1 MKGYPY
7 TRKEAIRKML
17 DGTPMQA
24 QWQTGKEHY
33 SYEAYRAAPFLCFDS
48 YGEISGDTIATDCVE
63 WRIYEEPKKLVEKWL
78 WVARYKNDTQVELC
92 SGFYSS
98 EKELLESIDDGW
110 VVICRADWSKI
121 EVPE

>member
-1 MKGYPY
+1 MSNDYLY
-7 TRKEAIRKML
+7 TRKEALKLLIDGGKMQYANCQPHMYFYYDANHDNPFRCSLL
-17 DGTPMQA
+17 DNSMSWDMDRT
-24 QWQTGKEHY
+24 K
-33 SYEAYRAAPFLCFDS
+33 
-48 YGEISGDTIATDCVE
+48 

-78 WVARYKNDTQVELC
+78 WVARYKNDPRVELC